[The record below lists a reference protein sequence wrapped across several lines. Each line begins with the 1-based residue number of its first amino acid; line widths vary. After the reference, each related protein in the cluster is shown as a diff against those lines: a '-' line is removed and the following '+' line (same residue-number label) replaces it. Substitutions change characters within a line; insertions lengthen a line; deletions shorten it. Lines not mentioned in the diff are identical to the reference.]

1 MSSPEN
7 GGTIGARTLH
17 LVCGAGSLVVLVV
30 AAILV
35 AGAPALLAPVV
46 TSAADRT
53 IDIARVNLGAAALVP
68 LALGIVMHLIAA
80 RRSPAVGRLRAI
92 RWAER
97 SLSASITLFLL
108 AQLNGI
114 RELGALVA
122 IYALTS
128 ALVLFAVLQERDGPS
143 RRMAGVFGAMVG
155 IVPWG
160 LIAWYQI
167 VPTVVGAWAG
177 DADAGPA
184 TWVRVTTLLMLALT
198 LGAAA
203 SAWRAAIETRV
214 TVVLGLLARVT
225 LAIAVAAAAVLGA
238 SLG

>member
-1 MSSPEN
+1 MSSPSREVAP
-7 GGTIGARTLH
+7 GARTLH
-17 LVCGAGSLVVLVV
+17 LVAAGVSLVVLVI
-30 AAILV
+30 AAALV
-35 AGAPALLAPVV
+35 TGAPALLAPVV
-46 TSAADRT
+46 TSAGDRT
-53 IDIARVNLGAAALVP
+53 IDIARVNLGIAALVP
-68 LALGIVMHLIAA
+68 LALGIVVHLLEA

-97 SLSASITLFLL
+97 SLSASVTLFLL

-128 ALVLFAVLQERDGPS
+128 ALVLFGVLQERDGPT
-143 RRMAGVFGAMVG
+143 RRMAGVFGAMAG

-167 VPTVVGAWAG
+167 VPTVVAAG
-177 DADAGPA
+177 DADAGPS

-198 LGAAA
+198 LAAAA
-203 SAWRAAIETRV
+203 SAWRAATETRM
-214 TVVLGLLARVT
+214 TIALGLLARVA
-225 LAIAVAAAAVLGA
+225 LAVAVTVAAVAGWGL
-238 SLG
+238 S